1 VFEFIKEVHFAG
13 MHNLFKILT
22 MLFLVIWLIIIR
34 YRKAAKA
41 IKKLSSSR
49 LRSIMIQ
56 RGSKFR
62 FIMKAIFRLF
72 GFVGLLIAL
81 LQPQWDKQ
89 QQEVAQEGRDILIA
103 VDISRSMLCSDEK
116 PNRLEFAKEKIKKIL
131 YNLKC
136 ERVGLI
142 VFAGDAVVQCP
153 LTVDYGAFFMFL
165 DSLDVSTISS
175 GTTSLDGAL
184 EAAIDIFKEM
194 PEKKTKIVCLF
205 TDGEDFSTNLS
216 TVKEQA
222 SKIGMSI
229 FTFGI
234 GSKQGAPIPILNQA
248 GKNIGFEKDSKGN
261 VIMSK
266 FNEGILKNLSEKTG
280 GRYIKTTSTDADIK
294 KFIADVEKF
303 EKESFGAASFERY
316 QEQYSYCIM
325 LSFICFGLEWLL

>member
-1 VFEFIKEVHFAG
+1 MFEFIRKIHFAG
-13 MHNLFKILT
+13 MYSLFKVLIVCA
-22 MLFLVIWLIIIR
+22 LVIWWIIVR
-34 YRKAAKA
+34 YIKSEKA
-41 IKKLSSSR
+41 IAQLSSPR
-49 LRSIMIQ
+49 LRSVVLIHASQFRCI
-56 RGSKFR
+56 SKAVLR
-62 FIMKAIFRLF
+62 FL
-72 GFVGLLIAL
+72 GFAGLLIAL
-81 LQPQWDKQ
+81 LQPQWDKK

-103 VDISRSMLCSDEK
+103 VDISRSMLCADEK
-116 PNRLEFAKEKIKKIL
+116 PNRLEFAKQKIKKIL

-136 ERVGLI
+136 QRVGLI

-184 EAAIDIFKEM
+184 KTAIDIFEKM

-216 TVKEQA
+216 TIKEQA
-222 SKIGMSI
+222 SKIGMAI

-234 GSKQGAPIPILNQA
+234 GSKQGAPIPILDA
-248 GKNIGFEKDSKGN
+248 TGKNIGFEKDSKGN

-280 GRYIKTTSTDADIK
+280 GRYIKTTSSDTDVK
-294 KFIADVEKF
+294 KFIVDVEKF
-303 EKESFGAASFERY
+303 EKESLGSASFERY
-316 QEQYSYCIM
+316 QEQYSYFIM